1 MFEERSMASGFA
13 VNGSGGNTSSPSGRI
28 TEISNASDRDC
39 RPLFERYR
47 QSGDAAAREA
57 LVERFL
63 PLARKLA
70 ARYRRGPEALDD
82 LRQIASFGLLKA
94 IDRYDPA
101 RGTAFSSFAVPTIL
115 GELRRHFRDTG
126 WAIHVPRDLQE
137 LALRLDGT
145 IDELHHTLGRAP
157 TVTELAERLKT
168 TPEQVLEAREAA
180 AAHHAASL
188 ESPMLDGDGDG
199 ATLGDVLGAH
209 DVALDAAETAMTAE
223 SLLRHLSDRDREILG
238 LRFADDLTQSE
249 IGERLG
255 ISQMHVSRLIRQS
268 LEQLRKI
275 ADAEDEPPPLRALA
289 A

>member
-1 MFEERSMASGFA
+1 MGSGFA
-13 VNGSGGNTSSPSGRI
+13 VIGSGGNISSTSGRI
-28 TEISNASDRDC
+28 TQIGKASDRNC

-57 LVERFL
+57 LVKRFL

-70 ARYRRGPEALDD
+70 ARYRRGPEPLDD
-82 LRQIASFGLLKA
+82 LRQIASLGLLKA

-137 LALRLDGT
+137 LALRLDST
-145 IDELHHTLGRAP
+145 IDELQHTHGRAP

-180 AAHHAASL
+180 AAHHATSL
-188 ESPMLDGDGDG
+188 ESPMLDGDGDR

-223 SLLRHLSDRDREILG
+223 TLLRHLSDRNREILR

-255 ISQMHVSRLIRQS
+255 ISQMHVSRVIRQS
-268 LEQLRKI
+268 LEQLREV
-275 ADAEDEPPPLRALA
+275 AEAKDEPPPLRARA

>member
-1 MFEERSMASGFA
+1 MRSGFA
-13 VNGSGGNTSSPSGRI
+13 VSGTGGIASPSSGRI
-28 TEISNASDRDC
+28 TEISKAPDRDC

-47 QSGDAAAREA
+47 QSGDADAREA

-70 ARYRRGPEALDD
+70 ARYRRGPEPLDD

-145 IDELHHTLGRAP
+145 IDELHHALGRAP
-157 TVTELAERLKT
+157 TVTELAERLKV
-168 TPEQVLEAREAA
+168 TPEQVHEAREAA

-188 ESPMLDGDGDG
+188 ESPMLDDDGDR
-199 ATLGDVLGAH
+199 ATLGDAIGAH

-223 SLLRHLSDRDREILG
+223 SLLRHLSERDREILR

-249 IGERLG
+249 IGQRLG

-268 LEQLRKI
+268 LEQLRGI
-275 ADAEDEPPPLRALA
+275 ADAEDAPWPLRALA
-289 A
+289 ALTE